1 MYQIN
6 SDKLRLIRA
15 LMGVTQKQFAYLVG
29 VDIKTV
35 SAWEVRRSIA
45 NQDSVKKIV
54 QFVGEDNYKQLDSLF
69 YAMETQE
76 LTQRLQRKVATR
88 S

>member
-1 MYQIN
+1 MYQIT

-15 LMGVTQKQFAYLVG
+15 LTGVSQRQFANLIG
-29 VDIKTV
+29 VDKRSV
-35 SAWEVRRSIA
+35 SAWEVGRSIA

-76 LTQRLQRKVATR
+76 LTQRLQRKVVTR

>member
-1 MYQIN
+1 MYQITSN
-6 SDKLRLIRA
+6 KLRLIRA
-15 LMGVTQKQFAYLVG
+15 LAGVSQREFADLIG
-29 VDIKTV
+29 ADKKSV
-35 SAWEVRRSIA
+35 SAWEVGRSIA
-45 NQDSVKKIV
+45 SQYSVKKIV